1 MGRRRAPAARRCR
14 RPARRDG
21 TVLAMS
27 EPQPQYQTRP
37 PGAIPESIPVTT
49 AFDFPEWRTERYLG
63 ACFGLVVR
71 SMGAVKGIG
80 AAFKSLAGGEVTQYT
95 ELLEDSR
102 RHAMDR
108 MIENA
113 RIMGGNAVIGMRFD
127 SSEIGQSLTEIV
139 AYGTAVIVGAQ

>member
-1 MGRRRAPAARRCR
+1 MSQWQPERQ
-14 RPARRDG
+14 G
-21 TVLAMS
+21 TSA
-27 EPQPQYQTRP
+27 
-37 PGAIPESIPVTT
+37 GAIPEGIPVTT

-63 ACFGLVVR
+63 SCFGLIVR

-80 AAFKSLAGGEVTQYT
+80 AAFKSIAGGEVTQYT

-113 RIMGGNAVIGMRFD
+113 RIMGANAVIGMRFD
-127 SSEIGQSLTEIV
+127 SSEIGQSMTEIV
-139 AYGTAVIVGAQ
+139 AYGTAVTVVAR

>member
-1 MGRRRAPAARRCR
+1 
-14 RPARRDG
+14 
-21 TVLAMS
+21 MS
-27 EPQPQYQTRP
+27 EPQPHEPQPQYETRS
-37 PGAIPESIPVTT
+37 PGALPESIPVTT
-49 AFDFPEWRTERYLG
+49 TFDFPEWRVQRYVG
-63 ACFGLVVR
+63 SCFGLVVR
-71 SMGAVKGIG
+71 SMGAIKGIG
-80 AAFKSLAGGEVTQYT
+80 ASFKALAGGEVTQYT

-139 AYGTAVIVGAQ
+139 CYGTAVVVGT